1 MPSQSAIARDWGTSR
16 AYVNQCVKSGCPTD
30 SLENARDWR
39 KANATK
45 RAPTNPKQIA
55 KSLAEEK
62 EDDSPDARERRKKYF
77 ETHPKATSLPGAD
90 EDEFYQSLHDAR
102 EVRRDAYRLYQD
114 AVIDEAD
121 DKLAVRL
128 ALHTK
133 ALEALQEAEKRY
145 REEMERRRVLI
156 PLNDAKDMAR
166 RGYDV
171 MISRLSALPQN
182 LASRVNPHDP
192 HHAMDILQ
200 LECTGIL
207 SDARKAIAAS

>member
-1 MPSQSAIARDWGTSR
+1 MPNISEIARDWGCDRSYVSR
-16 AYVNQCVKSGCPTD
+16 QVKKGCPTD

-62 EDDSPDARERRKKYF
+62 GDDSPEARERRKKYY
-77 ETHPKATSLPGAD
+77 EAHPKAKSLPGPD

-102 EVRRDAYRLYQD
+102 EARKEAYRLLSD
-114 AVIDEAD
+114 AIVDGAD
-121 DKLAVRL
+121 DKIGVRL
-128 ALHTK
+128 AVHTK
-133 ALEALQEAEKRY
+133 ALEAVHDAEKRY
-145 REEMERRRVLI
+145 REEMEHRRILI

-200 LECTGIL
+200 LECVGIL